1 VEAGELA
8 DRICERCGAP
18 LPEDPS
24 RTICPSCGFD
34 VGTGEVVDP
43 VIETGDDVDR
53 SEPGDDDPDEARSS
67 GPLFPV
73 GNPKPWLAAAGIIA
87 LLMAF
92 TMLAGWSSFYPRSE
106 GRFLDA
112 SGAAVLDAPMVSLR
126 LIAVAKYLVGSMVLV
141 GTAAI
146 AARVTCW
153 FEELPSG
160 DLRTGVAR
168 LGLVIIVAS
177 LVRLIGFHP
186 TFLQTMTQ
194 LVLGAGIV
202 VVGTALV
209 LGRRDRT
216 TAMFL
221 MAWLLVVLLV
231 IPVTR
236 LVSWSLPLW

>member
-1 VEAGELA
+1 
-8 DRICERCGAP
+8 
-18 LPEDPS
+18 
-24 RTICPSCGFD
+24 
-34 VGTGEVVDP
+34 
-43 VIETGDDVDR
+43 
-53 SEPGDDDPDEARSS
+53 
-67 GPLFPV
+67 
-73 GNPKPWLAAAGIIA
+73 
-87 LLMAF
+87 M
-92 TMLAGWSSFYPRSE
+92 
-106 GRFLDA
+106 
-112 SGAAVLDAPMVSLR
+112 
-126 LIAVAKYLVGSMVLV
+126 
-141 GTAAI
+141 
-146 AARVTCW
+146 
-153 FEELPSG
+153 
-160 DLRTGVAR
+160 
-168 LGLVIIVAS
+168 IIVAS